1 MDPNVLSDELHK
13 RSGKWLHFWLKALKI
28 HMRMHVGIATIK
40 ATQRFAKAHQKH
52 YVFLH
57 NAMWMAIFKLAMT
70 SPSELRLQRPTSRKR
85 LEQRGKD
92 IETGMPNLSALWHL
106 PTSGGHNQ
114 SIQQDNTNLKIF
126 KGLEATSKRVAQRKD
141 QIYRIDSF
149 LGFHASFRILSAPCV
164 ECLNEISNTLCFQLL
179 KKMQSQSEA
188 VSAQVCSCMFKYYM
202 FNCVQICSTHLWPGF
217 LHTPN
222 LLSTTRRSS
231 NSHKTGSC
239 FRSWQQLIWSH
250 LAMPKSTAY

>member
-1 MDPNVLSDELHK
+1 
-13 RSGKWLHFWLKALKI
+13 
-28 HMRMHVGIATIK
+28 MHVGIATIK

-126 KGLEATSKRVAQRKD
+126 KVDKD
-141 QIYRIDSF
+141 LQPR
-149 LGFHASFRILSAPCV
+149 
-164 ECLNEISNTLCFQLL
+164 
-179 KKMQSQSEA
+179 
-188 VSAQVCSCMFKYYM
+188 CS
-202 FNCVQICSTHLWPGF
+202 VL
-217 LHTPN
+217 
-222 LLSTTRRSS
+222 
-231 NSHKTGSC
+231 
-239 FRSWQQLIWSH
+239 
-250 LAMPKSTAY
+250 